1 MTTLALL
8 LAATTLGSDPGL
20 AWKQTD
26 SSLALV
32 RDDRVVWQFNDPKEG
47 KPYFHPLT
55 IAGGPTLTDFR
66 PADHPWHRALW
77 FSWKTLNGLLYWEE
91 DAAGKSPGVT
101 EVTAVKAT
109 PRDDHSAHIEVALSY
124 HPPGQP
130 PVLTEKRLLD
140 VSAPAAD
147 GAYQIDWLSTFTA
160 GPSDVLLDRTPIAGE
175 PNGVSYGGYAGLSL
189 RLSPALKTWQFSD
202 REGTVKAVTKKA
214 PWIAF
219 SGPVDGRAATIA
231 VLEHPSNF
239 RHPTP
244 WYLIQGMPYF
254 SPAVLYRAPHTLPA
268 GRSLTLRYRILLQPT
283 AADRDGL
290 QEQWAHFAREPADT
304 GSRIRVL
311 LLSGQNNHDWRT
323 TTPKL
328 ESILEASDKFTV
340 DVTEHP
346 ETLTAATLKPY
357 DVILSNWNLYGLK
370 NVDWPEATRAA
381 YLDFVR
387 SGKGHVAVHAG
398 ACSFYDW
405 PAYHE
410 LTLAHWELNHTSHGP
425 YHEFDVRVEPGGHP
439 ITAGLGRFRTTDEL
453 WNRAGLAPGAKAIA
467 SSFSSKETG
476 GTGQWEPSALVAPF
490 GSGRTFTLL
499 LGHDA
504 AAMGREAFRLLITRG
519 TEWAATG
526 KVTQPQCAGVRPA
539 PRPTP

>member
-26 SSLALV
+26 SSLALA
-32 RDDRVVWQFNDPKEG
+32 RDDRVVWQFNYPKEG

-91 DAAGKSPGVT
+91 DATGKSPGVT
-101 EVTAVKAT
+101 EVTGVKAT
-109 PRDDHSAHIEVALSY
+109 PRADHSAHIEVALSY

-140 VSAPAAD
+140 VSAPTAD
-147 GAYQIDWLSTFTA
+147 GTYHIDWLSTFTA
-160 GPSDVLLDRTPIAGE
+160 SNSDVLLDRTPIAGE

-189 RLSPALKTWQFSD
+189 RLSPALKTGQFSD

-219 SGPVDGRAATIA
+219 SGPVDDRAATIA
-231 VLEHPSNF
+231 VLEHPSSF

-244 WYLIQGMPYF
+244 WYLIQGMPYY
-254 SPAVLYRAPHTLPA
+254 SPAVLYLGPHTLPA
-268 GRSLTLRYRILLQPT
+268 GKSLALRYRILLQPGV
-283 AADRDGL
+283 ADRDGL
-290 QEQWAHFAREPADT
+290 QEQWARFARGPAET
-304 GSRIRVL
+304 GNRIRVL
-311 LLSGQNNHDWRT
+311 LLSGSNNHDWRT

-328 ESILEASDKFTV
+328 KSILEASGRFTV

-346 ETLTAATLKPY
+346 ETLTAKVLEPY
-357 DVILSNWNLYGLK
+357 DVIFSNWNLYGLK

-387 SGKGHVAVHAG
+387 AGKGHVVVHAG
-398 ACSFYDW
+398 ACSFYNW
-405 PAYHE
+405 PEYHD

-425 YHEFDVRVEPGGHP
+425 YHEFEVRAEPVGHP
-439 ITAGLGRFRTTDEL
+439 ITAGLGTIRTKDEL
-453 WNRAGLAPGAKAIA
+453 WNRAGLAPRAKAIA

-476 GTGQWEPSALVAPF
+476 GTDRWEPSALVAPF
-490 GSGRTFTLL
+490 GNGRSFTLL

-504 AAMGREAFRLLITRG
+504 AGMDHDVFRVLITRG

-526 KVTQPQCAGVRPA
+526 KVSQPHSAGVHSTS
-539 PRPTP
+539 RPTP